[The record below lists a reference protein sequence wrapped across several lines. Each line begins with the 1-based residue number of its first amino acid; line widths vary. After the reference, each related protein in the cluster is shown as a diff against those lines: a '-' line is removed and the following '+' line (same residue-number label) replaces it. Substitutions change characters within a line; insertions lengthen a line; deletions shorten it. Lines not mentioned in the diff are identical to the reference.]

1 MAEPQFRTFL
11 PPLFSLVSGPKLITN
26 LLADIVVTVVLVLF
40 FPVLDDEQLMKLVAM
55 NIFPGASRGAAVS
68 PEPPRAPAR
77 GADIRVLV
85 SEDSLF
91 SPDGSG
97 LGQPESPIPPSI
109 DDYFS
114 VFHLN
119 PKGIDTA
126 AKFAAFD
133 ALVHDLDCP
142 TLAAATET
150 WLARDA
156 DFLTLSGYVRVSRL
170 DRRVGRPGRGG
181 IAFWV
186 LESFA
191 ANIVNIGDSPTDERS
206 WHVIHCDC
214 GSVLFC
220 LWYRPPNAGD
230 IASILGFEQEFDT
243 YSVDTTAFIAI

>member
-55 NIFPGASRGAAVS
+55 NIFLGRAEALLFHRNLHGR
-68 PEPPRAPAR
+68 PPVVRISGYWSAR
-77 GADIRVLV
+77 ILF
-85 SEDSLF
+85 F

-170 DRRVGRPGRGG
+170 DRRVGRHGRGG

-230 IASILGFEQEFDT
+230 IASILGFDQEFDT